1 MSFWLSFGDQA
12 LARSV
17 GLELADHLAV
27 STSTELD
34 DGLGVHVLREE
45 TDAAVAE
52 ESVASTDVEAEGLIV
67 WTAVVRGP
75 CTGRW
80 SAIGR
85 LILVDDLATVCRWT
99 GNPGAC
105 IGVSPTIGA

>member
-34 DGLGVHVLREE
+34 DGLGVHVFREE

-67 WTAVVRGP
+67 WTTVVRGP
-75 CTGRW
+75 STVRRT
-80 SAIGR
+80 AIRR
-85 LILVDDLATVCRWT
+85 LVLVDDLATVCWWT
-99 GNPGAC
+99 GNTRA
-105 IGVSPTIGA
+105 